1 MNIIAFIKER
11 AKYYKCP
18 ACTRNLESCEVR
30 MVEQAES
37 HLTVEVTCARCHV
50 TFHVMLGLATQEQ
63 VEDASDEA
71 LASDR
76 GAVPEPI
83 SHDEILDVHE
93 LLSGFRGNF
102 KDLLR
107 SEDPRAN

>member
-18 ACTRNLESCEVR
+18 QCARNLESCEVKLI
-30 MVEQAES
+30 EQAES

-50 TFHVMLGLATQEQ
+50 TFHVMLGLATQEPI
-63 VEDASDEA
+63 EDATDEPIGFERQEA
-71 LASDR
+71 D
-76 GAVPEPI
+76 PI
-83 SHDEILDVHE
+83 SHDEILDLHE
-93 LLSGFRGNF
+93 LLAGYRGNF